1 MESRSIDCS
10 EQQSIKHL
18 KIIPDIL
25 NVCVVTFKVISY
37 HGHVDVGGLE
47 LQVDLLV
54 DESLAVIVVVHA
66 DERHLGE
73 VLAVELLQERRL
85 KIFFH
90 VRVMSAMFR
99 T

>member
-10 EQQSIKHL
+10 EQQSINHL
-18 KIIPDIL
+18 KNIAEIL
-25 NVCVVTFKVISY
+25 NVCVVPSEIISY

-73 VLAVELLQERRL
+73 VLVVELLQEKNWRY
-85 KIFFH
+85 FFTLE
-90 VRVMSAMFR
+90 R
-99 T
+99 